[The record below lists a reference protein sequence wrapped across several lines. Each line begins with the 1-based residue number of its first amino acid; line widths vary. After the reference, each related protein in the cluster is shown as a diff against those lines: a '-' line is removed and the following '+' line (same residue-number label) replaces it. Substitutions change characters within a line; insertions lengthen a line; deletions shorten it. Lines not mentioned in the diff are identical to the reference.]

1 MRGGEKEI
9 HDGIMT
15 AREINYLPSS
25 LENLPTVAVPMRTTG
40 RNPGCY
46 ECRRNMKKVRIYQE
60 LLSDGCIEVSIQVVN
75 YGWMYGWM
83 DGRTFV

>member
-1 MRGGEKEI
+1 MAAAAVAAVHE
-9 HDGIMT
+9 
-15 AREINYLPSS
+15 PSS
-25 LENLPTVAVPMRTTG
+25 LGTPPSAAVRTRTTG